1 VQPHI
6 ASAPHVASMPYLNT
20 ALSSSPPVD
29 PNAFVQAMS
38 FMATQA
44 GAQSMAAFASHM
56 ATATTPPF
64 AHSQPSQTPQHSP
77 RLSPPRH
84 LGSKRKWDERQ
95 HTGATRS
102 HFPPQ
107 RKPQQQGS
115 KPPRAKAAVAPAIP
129 TFGFSLP
136 TPQYTQSTT
145 PNKGNKSKDNGKG
158 KLRLGLS
165 AQATIQDE
173 SSEEEAEDVDEEH
186 ELGTKLQGGGFAFEH
201 DGEHI
206 SLQTAGD
213 IAEWIKDR
221 RRNFPTY
228 EKALQKAEATA
239 IKRRNELEFV
249 RKLNGKRAQPEVA
262 VVKKEYKPKVQERRK
277 EDEKKQAELA
287 ALRKKLHES
296 MMNGKEAPTT
306 VDLGLGYG
314 SATES
319 DDDNSVLSESS
330 VVSSSEESL
339 ADSDVESE
347 ESDAAPEPVSSKIAP
362 PPINTPP
369 RPQPAQAHMEQK
381 SGKGKVCSSWKQHGK
396 CSYGSSCKFKHPSK
410 EAPARAGL
418 YEKLVEQELFKSD
431 QLALDAIKF
440 LGQNGFLG

>member
-1 VQPHI
+1 MNS
-6 ASAPHVASMPYLNT
+6 AFSAP
-20 ALSSSPPVD
+20 PPVD

-56 ATATTPPF
+56 ATAATPPS
-64 AHSQPSQTPQHSP
+64 AHSQAPQNLQHSP
-77 RLSPPRH
+77 RYSPPQQS
-84 LGSKRKWDERQ
+84 GQKRKWDERQ
-95 HTGATRS
+95 HNGTTQS
-102 HFPPQ
+102 HPPPQ
-107 RKPQQQGS
+107 RKPQQQGP
-115 KPPRAKAAVAPAIP
+115 KPPRAKAAV
-129 TFGFSLP
+129 P
-136 TPQYTQSTT
+136 TPQHTQSTI
-145 PNKGNKSKDNGKG
+145 PNKGNKSKDNRKG
-158 KLRLGLS
+158 KLRLGLTT
-165 AQATIQDE
+165 QAPVQDE
-173 SSEEEAEDVDEEH
+173 SSEEEAEDVDEEL
-186 ELGTKLQGGGFAFEH
+186 ELGTKLKGGGFAFEH
-201 DGEHI
+201 DGEQI

-228 EKALQKAEATA
+228 EKAIQKAEATA

-249 RKLNGKRAQPEVA
+249 RKLKGKPVQPEVP
-262 VVKKEYKPKVQERRK
+262 VVKKEFKPKVQERSK
-277 EDEKKQAELA
+277 KDEKKQEELA

-296 MMNGKEAPTT
+296 MMNKREAPTT

-330 VVSSSEESL
+330 VVSSSEESSD
-339 ADSDVESE
+339 DSDAESE

-362 PPINTPP
+362 LPVNVPP
-369 RPQPAQAHMEQK
+369 RPPPVQAQTERK

-396 CSYGSSCKFKHPSK
+396 CSYGPSCKFKHPPK
-410 EAPARAGL
+410 EVPARTGL
-418 YEKLVEQELFKSD
+418 YEKLVEQELLKSD